1 MKEFFDHLD
10 RVSAALGDPEYLFLV
25 LEPLQ
30 VWGVAFGLV
39 GLAITWF
46 LKNEKLQIAALAV
59 LVVSALSVLPYLQ
72 ARKTA
77 QIRIEKVFSIDY
89 TSRAK
94 GFSGNTAD
102 RIEHRWIFLALAGV
116 ATGAILVGPRRNRLG
131 TGLTIACAVFSI
143 QAINYGMWA
152 HYQDCL
158 AYHPN
163 LKQNDAPVK
172 NKIRAEPAATR
183 TAAAETPKTKS
194 KSAATSAKSEAPTAV
209 IREVRPLGGAT
220 P

>member
-30 VWGVAFGLV
+30 VWGVALGLI

-46 LKNEKLQIAALAV
+46 LKNEKLQIAALS
-59 LVVSALSVLPYLQ
+59 LLIVSALSVLPYLQ

-77 QIRIEKVFSIDY
+77 QVRIEKVFSIDY
-89 TSRAK
+89 ASRAK

-102 RIEHRWIFLALAGV
+102 RLEHRWIYLALAGV

-152 HYQDCL
+152 HYQDSL

-172 NKIRAEPAATR
+172 GKIRAEPTATR
-183 TAAAETPKTKS
+183 TAAVETPKTKS
-194 KSAATSAKSEAPTAV
+194 KSVTTAKSEGPPTAV
-209 IREVRPLGGAT
+209 VREVRPLGGAN